1 MTDAQETD
9 AFPYEHF
16 CNYFP
21 QFDPA
26 KDEANTPEFVAA
38 CGERATMYVSGLG
51 QSVWLHGRRRIY
63 AVCLLA
69 AHILFLAKK
78 EQSGADKGGS
88 GLGGADAVG
97 PVTSA
102 SVGGVSVSMQTPTT
116 SGDGAFEWWLN
127 KTPFGQEFLALIRTR
142 GPMMAFVG
150 SRTPVL
156 PLR

>member
-1 MTDAQETD
+1 MDCRDETD

-16 CNYFP
+16 CDYFP

-26 KDEANTPEFVAA
+26 KNEANTPEFVAA
-38 CGERATMYVSGLG
+38 CGERAMMYVSGMR
-51 QSVWLHGRRRIY
+51 QSVWLNGRRRVY

-69 AHILFLAKK
+69 AHILFLSNK
-78 EQSGADKGGS
+78 EKSGAGQGGS
-88 GLGGADAVG
+88 GLGGADAIG

-102 SVGGVSVSMQTPTT
+102 SVGGVSVSMQTPP
-116 SGDGAFEWWLN
+116 SSSDGAFEWWLN
-127 KTPFGQEFLALIRTR
+127 KTPYGQEFLALARTR

-150 SRTPVL
+150 SKTPVL